1 MTAEARSPLVLSPE
15 AFKLG
20 RVRDTTDLAIRFASP
35 RED

>member
-1 MTAEARSPLVLSPE
+1 MTAEACLPLVLSPG

-20 RVRDTTDLAIRFASP
+20 RVRDATDLTIRFADP